1 MSNFTNYDDLKSDSQ
16 QSQLNR
22 NSKPVADANLRKL
35 LADPKINENERMKA
49 VKLRTEQIE
58 QRAKMEEQ
66 KLKSKFPGEQTSS
79 CLVSQLSQ
87 GLKNKI

>member
-66 KLKSKFPGEQTSS
+66 KLRLMGPTSGS
-79 CLVSQLSQ
+79 
-87 GLKNKI
+87 

>member
-16 QSQLNR
+16 KSQLNR

-58 QRAKMEEQ
+58 
-66 KLKSKFPGEQTSS
+66 
-79 CLVSQLSQ
+79 
-87 GLKNKI
+87 